1 MLAKGLQP
9 WLRGRRIYCPL
20 NIYPILKETLLSVQE
35 SLVLKIGKVGKKM
48 RKKNKLC
55 DAIKKLYCGACF
67 MVYTCI
73 VTYSS
78 RDYGWFTSFFW
89 CYLNYFFMCSTAMHL
104 QQRLQH
110 LRERERSARTFNS
123 ELLQQFD
130 QAQDILREMMASN
143 DTMKTLRVHT
153 QNKYGVNIRFH
164 SDSFG

>member
-1 MLAKGLQP
+1 
-9 WLRGRRIYCPL
+9 
-20 NIYPILKETLLSVQE
+20 
-35 SLVLKIGKVGKKM
+35 
-48 RKKNKLC
+48 
-55 DAIKKLYCGACF
+55 
-67 MVYTCI
+67 
-73 VTYSS
+73 
-78 RDYGWFTSFFW
+78 
-89 CYLNYFFMCSTAMHL
+89 MHL